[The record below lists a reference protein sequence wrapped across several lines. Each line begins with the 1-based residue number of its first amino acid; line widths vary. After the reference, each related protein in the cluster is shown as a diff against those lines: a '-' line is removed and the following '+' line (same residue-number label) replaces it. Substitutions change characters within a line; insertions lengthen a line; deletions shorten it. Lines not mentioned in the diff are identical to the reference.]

1 MIEYVRWDP
10 LKSVWVE
17 QEEKKMGPNLKVFV
31 QDGQLSKQIEC
42 QLKDGSTLRINFVPS
57 STVSQPDSLNSH
69 TFFKYI
75 DQGIVID
82 RLNMLQEILRHI
94 NEKHDDAL
102 VLTLP
107 EGSNYADILCF
118 RLLQHLEVICA
129 EDLDSIESD
138 KDLEN
143 QIRSNVDN
151 KIHRNSS
158 IAPAYMPPLNEI
170 IPRVKSYWAEQS
182 SAALLWYGLCGV
194 AIFFAISALSIQY
207 LPAFV
212 FFAIASERL
221 IVAPALKS
229 VCAGYDSSKNSLYGV
244 ACELHISED
253 PSAVLAHHFQQNE
266 SVVPDQI
273 NMDFGL

>member
-1 MIEYVRWDP
+1 
-10 LKSVWVE
+10 
-17 QEEKKMGPNLKVFV
+17 MGPNLKVFV

-42 QLKDGSTLRINFVPS
+42 QLKDGSTLTINFVPS
-57 STVSQPDSLNSH
+57 STVSQSDSSNSH

-75 DQGIVID
+75 NQGFDVD
-82 RLNMLQEILRHI
+82 NDGMSQEILNHI
-94 NEKHDDAL
+94 NKKHGDAL

-107 EGSNYADILCF
+107 EDSNDADILCF

-129 EDLDSIESD
+129 EDLDSIASD
-138 KDLEN
+138 DDL
-143 QIRSNVDN
+143 QRRILPNVNN

-244 ACELHISED
+244 ACELHTSED
-253 PSAVLAHHFQQNE
+253 PPAVLKCHFPCDDTTNDRELGQ
-266 SVVPDQI
+266 S
-273 NMDFGL
+273 NMDLLI